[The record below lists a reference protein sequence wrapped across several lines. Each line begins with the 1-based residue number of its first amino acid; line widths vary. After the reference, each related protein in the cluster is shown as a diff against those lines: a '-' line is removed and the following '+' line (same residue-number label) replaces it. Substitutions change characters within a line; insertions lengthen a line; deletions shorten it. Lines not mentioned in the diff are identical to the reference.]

1 MNTKQLLSFGVATLA
16 FSTAAWS
23 QTVINITGATAFR
36 AAANDSIIALL
47 GGAGVTQYAFNN
59 STGGGTV
66 GGTNRAIFRGNVA
79 GIGDVIIRASWSG
92 STAGIASVASGTPVQ
107 VLKTSTPLTTG
118 GNGFAAAASDY
129 ETVVASFAFS
139 DVAQAASTTLSPTLT
154 GTEVGV
160 VPFEFV
166 ANQSAW
172 NHPLMTNMT
181 DQIFNAMYSTSEVPL
196 RFFTGVPTDNKR
208 VLAAGRNNG
217 SGSRATVLGET
228 QYGFFR
234 GVNQFRNLESGGH
247 TGSGPIGNVEFIT
260 NGGNSSNSFL
270 ADLMRGTSGNVTL
283 VEAGVPYETGIDVLF
298 LTYLTRS
305 DAIIA
310 AADPDGGGPL
320 RGGKPLTYNG
330 VAYSDDKVREG
341 AYSLWGYQW
350 FYQAPS
356 ITATE
361 ALFRDA
367 FVAAIPN
374 NLGTAAI
381 PIPDMNVDRFGGDG
395 GPILP

>member
-1 MNTKQLLSFGVATLA
+1 MNTKQLISFGVATLA
-16 FSTAAWS
+16 FSSAAWS

-59 STGGGTV
+59 TSGGGTV

-79 GIGDVIIRASWSG
+79 GIGDVIVRASWSG
-92 STAGIASVASGTPVQ
+92 STAGIAAVAAGTPVQ
-107 VLKTSTPLTTG
+107 LLKTDTTLTTA
-118 GNGFAAAASDY
+118 GNGFAATAANY
-129 ETVVASFAFS
+129 ENAPASFAFS

-181 DQIFNAMYSTSEVPL
+181 DQIMNAIYSTSEVPL
-196 RFFTGVPTDNKR
+196 RFFTGVPTDSKR

-234 GVNQFRNLESGGH
+234 GVNQFRNPESGGH
-247 TGSGPIGNVEFIT
+247 TGSGAIGNVEFIT

-270 ADLMRGTSGNVTL
+270 ADLMRGTSASISL
-283 VEAGVPYETGIDVLF
+283 VEAGVPYETGVDCLL

-305 DAIIA
+305 DAILA
-310 AADPDGGGPL
+310 AADPDGNGPL

-356 ITATE
+356 ITTTE
-361 ALFRDA
+361 ATFRNA

-381 PIPDMNVDRFGGDG
+381 PIPQMNVDRFGGDG